1 MEFIKELGI
10 GGSIGLL
17 VGIAL
22 VSWVEPA
29 TTGGIGL
36 LLIVGTLVGMIV
48 GGIWTGVRKG
58 REKKGAEDEAGE

>member
-1 MEFIKELGI
+1 MGFIKELGI

-22 VSWVEPA
+22 VSWVEP
-29 TTGGIGL
+29 TTAGGIGL

-48 GGIWTGVRKG
+48 GGIWTGVRKS
-58 REKKGAEDEAGE
+58 REKKGTE